1 MEGCKKILY
10 GASDCAEIRRPN
22 GWLIDRTGFIRI
34 SIFAV
39 MALFWGFA
47 RMGGAYAAE
56 EQAPETD
63 GEIWNRGVDL
73 YREGNMTNALA
84 VLKPLILSKTHGARA
99 SELVGAIEFAQGLK
113 RDGDGAA
120 EPLRA
125 LESAAVD
132 FQTAL
137 RANPEDPR
145 RNRNFTRAADRL
157 PELREQAHVEK
168 VMKELGQ
175 QDPGGVLGAGVQD
188 ARAMMK
194 EFPVALTNEARV
206 AVAKCEAMAKRA
218 ARLNDTWIAVKA
230 GVAQSV
236 TNEQQA
242 MTIMAQVEE
251 ARTAT
256 ETAAK
261 ALGDLDPTAQ
271 DALAQAET
279 SLTRFWK
286 LAILPPG
293 ACDEAILSQSN
304 SVVVAE
310 TVNGRD
316 WQHESLDFTRAFRA
330 KFPMWA
336 QAYEQQAQADTN
348 KPPFTKEAQDEIS
361 ALATEVEKL
370 QIELCGEEM
379 KLAHS
384 KPERKGGGKAADHA
398 AKEFQALKKLHRIRE
413 LLPKDKNGGGG
424 QSQQNQNQQ
433 NQDQNKDQNQDQNKD
448 QNQDQQNQDQ
458 NKDQNQDQDKNQGQD
473 QQNQDQEQNKED
485 EQKKEE
491 QQAAAEEQKD
501 DRQVEDMLRKAQ
513 ERSDQHEAD
522 KKARMRKAPLP
533 ANERD
538 W

>member
-1 MEGCKKILY
+1 MLLTATALT
-10 GASDCAEIRRPN
+10 ASHA
-22 GWLIDRTGFIRI
+22 
-34 SIFAV
+34 AH
-39 MALFWGFA
+39 
-47 RMGGAYAAE
+47 AE
-56 EQAPETD
+56 ESAPETD

-73 YREGNMTNALA
+73 YREGNLTNALA

-99 SELVGAIEFAQGLK
+99 SELVGAIEFAQGAK
-113 RDGDGAA
+113 RDGDGMA

-125 LESAAVD
+125 LEGAATD

-137 RANPEDPR
+137 RANPDDPR
-145 RNRNFTRAADRL
+145 LNRNFTRAADRL

-175 QDPGGVLGAGVQD
+175 QEPSGLLGAGVRD

-194 EFPVALTNEARV
+194 EFPVALTNEARL

-218 ARLNDTWIAVKA
+218 ETLSDTWIAVKA

-242 MTIMAQVEE
+242 MTITAQVEE

-256 ETAAK
+256 EAAAK
-261 ALGDLDPTAQ
+261 ALADLDPAAQ
-271 DALAQAET
+271 DALAKAET

-286 LAILPPG
+286 MSVLPPA
-293 ACDEAILSQSN
+293 ACDESILSQTN
-304 SVVVAE
+304 SLIAAE

-316 WQHESLDFTRAFRA
+316 WQHEALDFTRAFRA

-336 QAYEQQAQADTN
+336 QAYEQQAQSDTN

-370 QIELCGEEM
+370 QIELSGEEM
-379 KLAHS
+379 RLAQG
-384 KPERKGGGKAADHA
+384 KPEKKGGGKAADHA
-398 AKEFQALKKLHRIRE
+398 VKEFEALKKLHRIRE
-413 LLPKDKNGGGG
+413 LLPKDNNGGGG
-424 QSQQNQNQQ
+424 QNQQNQQNQ
-433 NQDQNKDQNQDQNKD
+433 NQDQNKDQQKNDQNQNKD
-448 QNQDQQNQDQ
+448 QNQEQQDQ
-458 NKDQNQDQDKNQGQD
+458 NQGQD
-473 QQNQDQEQNKED
+473 QQNQDQDQNKDD
-485 EQKKEE
+485 EQKKDEE
-491 QQAAAEEQKD
+491 HQAASEEEKKEDQ
-501 DRQVEDMLRKAQ
+501 QVEDMLRKAQ
-513 ERSDQHEAD
+513 ERNDQHEAD
-522 KKARMRKAPLP
+522 KKARMKKAPLP

>member
-1 MEGCKKILY
+1 MQEVKRLFRGLAVCCSAVAL
-10 GASDCAEIRRPN
+10 AAMTACADEP
-22 GWLIDRTGFIRI
+22 
-34 SIFAV
+34 
-39 MALFWGFA
+39 
-47 RMGGAYAAE
+47 
-56 EQAPETD
+56 APETD

-73 YREGNMTNALA
+73 YREGNFTNALA

-125 LESAAVD
+125 LEGAATD

-137 RANPEDPR
+137 RSNPDDPR
-145 RNRNFTRAADRL
+145 LNRNFTRAADRL
-157 PELREQAHVEK
+157 PELREQAHVER

-175 QDPGGVLGAGVQD
+175 QDPGGLLGAGVRD

-206 AVAKCEAMAKRA
+206 AVAKCEAMSKRA
-218 ARLNDTWIAVKA
+218 EKLNDTWIAVKA

-242 MTIMAQVEE
+242 MTITAQVEE

-261 ALGDLDPTAQ
+261 ALADLDPAAQ

-286 LAILPPG
+286 MAVLPPA
-293 ACDEAILSQSN
+293 ACDEAILAQTN
-304 SVVVAE
+304 SLIAAE

-316 WQHESLDFTRAFRA
+316 WQRESLDFTRAFRA

-348 KPPFTKEAQDEIS
+348 KPPFTKEAQAEIS

-370 QIELCGEEM
+370 QIELTGEE
-379 KLAHS
+379 LQLTQG
-384 KPERKGGGKAADHA
+384 KPEKKGGGKAADHA
-398 AKEFQALKKLHRIRE
+398 VKEFEALKKLHRIRE
-413 LLPKDKNGGGG
+413 LLPKDKNGGG
-424 QSQQNQNQQ
+424 QSQQNQQNQ
-433 NQDQNKDQNQDQNKD
+433 NQDQNKDQQKNDPNQDKSQEQNQSQD
-448 QNQDQQNQDQ
+448 QQEQNQD
-458 NKDQNQDQDKNQGQD
+458 QGQD
-473 QQNQDQEQNKED
+473 QQNQDQDQNKED
-485 EQKKEE
+485 EQKKDEE
-491 QQAAAEEQKD
+491 QKAAAAEEKEEDQ
-501 DRQVEDMLRKAQ
+501 QVEDMLRKAQ
-513 ERSDQHEAD
+513 ERNDQHEAD
-522 KKARMRKAPLP
+522 KKARMKKAPLP

>member
-1 MEGCKKILY
+1 MYAMKKVFR
-10 GASDCAEIRRPN
+10 GWVVCCAA
-22 GWLIDRTGFIRI
+22 LVLT
-34 SIFAV
+34 AV
-39 MALFWGFA
+39 DTA
-47 RMGGAYAAE
+47 RADE
-56 EQAPETD
+56 PAPETD

-73 YREGNMTNALA
+73 YREGNLTNALA

-125 LESAAVD
+125 LEGAATD

-137 RANPEDPR
+137 RANPDDPR
-145 RNRNFTRAADRL
+145 LKRNFTRAADRL

-175 QDPGGVLGAGVQD
+175 QDPGGLLGAGVRD

-218 ARLNDTWIAVKA
+218 EKLNDTWIAVKA

-242 MTIMAQVEE
+242 MTITAQVEE

-256 ETAAK
+256 EAAAK
-261 ALGDLDPTAQ
+261 ALADLDPSAQ

-286 LAILPPG
+286 MAVLPPA
-293 ACDEAILSQSN
+293 ACDEAIQAQTN
-304 SVVVAE
+304 SLIAAE

-316 WQHESLDFTRAFRA
+316 WQRESLDFTRAFRA

-348 KPPFTKEAQDEIS
+348 KPPFTKEAQAEIS

-370 QIELCGEEM
+370 QIELTGEE
-379 KLAHS
+379 LQLTQG
-384 KPERKGGGKAADHA
+384 KPEKKGGGKAADHA
-398 AKEFQALKKLHRIRE
+398 VKELEALQKLLRIRE

-424 QSQQNQNQQ
+424 QSQQNQQNQQ
-433 NQDQNKDQNQDQNKD
+433 NQDQDQNKD
-448 QNQDQQNQDQ
+448 QQKDNQDQ
-458 NKDQNQDQDKNQGQD
+458 NQQDQNQQDQGQD
-473 QQNQDQEQNKED
+473 QQNQEQDQNKED
-485 EQKKEE
+485 EQKKDEE
-491 QQAAAEEQKD
+491 QPAAAEEKKEDQ
-501 DRQVEDMLRKAQ
+501 QVEDMFRKAQ
-513 ERSDQHEAD
+513 ERNDQHEAD
-522 KKARMRKAPLP
+522 KKARMKKAPLP
-533 ANERD
+533 PNERD

>member
-1 MEGCKKILY
+1 MLALML
-10 GASDCAEIRRPN
+10 GA
-22 GWLIDRTGFIRI
+22 
-34 SIFAV
+34 
-39 MALFWGFA
+39 
-47 RMGGAYAAE
+47 GGAYAAE
-56 EQAPETD
+56 GQVPETD
-63 GEIWNRGVDL
+63 GEIWNRGVEL

-113 RDGDGAA
+113 RDGAGAE

-157 PELREQAHVEK
+157 PELRDQAHVEK

-175 QDPGGVLGAGVQD
+175 QDPGGLLGAGVKD

-194 EFPVALTNEARV
+194 EFPEALTNEARV

-218 ARLNDTWIAVKA
+218 ARLNDTWIVVKS

-256 ETAAK
+256 EAAAK
-261 ALGDLDPTAQ
+261 ALGDLDLTAQ

-286 LAILPPG
+286 LVILPPG
-293 ACDEAILSQSN
+293 ACDEAILSQTN
-304 SVVVAE
+304 ALIAAE

-348 KPPFTKEAQDEIS
+348 KPPLTKEAQDEIS

-379 KLAHS
+379 TLAHG
-384 KPERKGGGKAADHA
+384 KPERKGGGKTADHA

-424 QSQQNQNQQ
+424 QGQQ
-433 NQDQNKDQNQDQNKD
+433 NQDPNKDQNQDQN

-473 QQNQDQEQNKED
+473 QEQNKED

-501 DRQVEDMLRKAQ
+501 DQQVEDMLRKAQ

-522 KKARMRKAPLP
+522 KKARMRKATLP

>member
-1 MEGCKKILY
+1 MDKLNRAFRTLAVLLAATALT
-10 GASDCAEIRRPN
+10 ASH
-22 GWLIDRTGFIRI
+22 
-34 SIFAV
+34 
-39 MALFWGFA
+39 
-47 RMGGAYAAE
+47 AAHGE
-56 EQAPETD
+56 EPAPETD

-73 YREGNMTNALA
+73 YREGNLTNALA

-99 SELVGAIEFAQGLK
+99 SELVGAIEFVQGAK
-113 RDGDGAA
+113 RDGDGVA

-125 LESAAVD
+125 LEGAAAD

-137 RANPEDPR
+137 RANPDDPR
-145 RNRNFTRAADRL
+145 LNRNFTRAADRL

-175 QDPGGVLGAGVQD
+175 QDPSGLLGAGVRD

-194 EFPVALTNEARV
+194 EFPVALTNEARL

-218 ARLNDTWIAVKA
+218 EKLSDTWIAVKA

-242 MTIMAQVEE
+242 MTITAQVEE

-256 ETAAK
+256 EAAAK
-261 ALGDLDPTAQ
+261 ALADLDPAAQ
-271 DALAQAET
+271 DALAKAET

-286 LAILPPG
+286 MAVLPPA
-293 ACDEAILSQSN
+293 ACDESILSQTN
-304 SVVVAE
+304 SLIAAE

-316 WQHESLDFTRAFRA
+316 WQHEALDFTRAFRA

-336 QAYEQQAQADTN
+336 QAYEQQAQSDTN

-370 QIELCGEEM
+370 QIELSGEELQ
-379 KLAHS
+379 LAQG
-384 KPERKGGGKAADHA
+384 KPEKKGGGKAADHA
-398 AKEFQALKKLHRIRE
+398 VKEFEALKKLHRIRE
-413 LLPKDKNGGGG
+413 LLPKDNNGGGG
-424 QSQQNQNQQ
+424 QSQQNQQ
-433 NQDQNKDQNQDQNKD
+433 NQDQNKDQQKNDQD
-448 QNQDQQNQDQ
+448 QNQDQ
-458 NKDQNQDQDKNQGQD
+458 NKDQNQQDQNQGQD
-473 QQNQDQEQNKED
+473 QQNQDQDQSKED

-491 QQAAAEEQKD
+491 EQQAAAEEEKKEDQ
-501 DRQVEDMLRKAQ
+501 QVEDMLRKAQ
-513 ERSDQHEAD
+513 ERNDQHEAD
-522 KKARMRKAPLP
+522 KKARMKKAPLP

>member
-1 MEGCKKILY
+1 MEGCKEILH
-10 GASDCAEIRRPN
+10 GVSDSADIKRSN
-22 GWLIDRTGFIRI
+22 GWFMGRAGFIRI
-34 SIFAV
+34 LIFAAV
-39 MALFWGFA
+39 ALFGGFA
-47 RMGGAYAAE
+47 RMGSVYAAE
-56 EQAPETD
+56 EQVPETD

-137 RANPEDPR
+137 RSNPDDPR
-145 RNRNFTRAADRL
+145 MNRNFTRAADRL

-175 QDPGGVLGAGVQD
+175 QDPGGLLGAGVKD

-261 ALGDLDPTAQ
+261 ALSDLDPTAQ

-293 ACDEAILSQSN
+293 ACDEAILAQTN
-304 SVVVAE
+304 ALIAAE
-310 TVNGRD
+310 AVNGRD

-336 QAYEQQAQADTN
+336 QAYEQQAQSDTN
-348 KPPFTKEAQDEIS
+348 KPPFTKEAQAEIS

-379 KLAHS
+379 KLTHS

-424 QSQQNQNQQ
+424 QSQPNQNQQ
-433 NQDQNKDQNQDQNKD
+433 NQDQNKDQNQDQN